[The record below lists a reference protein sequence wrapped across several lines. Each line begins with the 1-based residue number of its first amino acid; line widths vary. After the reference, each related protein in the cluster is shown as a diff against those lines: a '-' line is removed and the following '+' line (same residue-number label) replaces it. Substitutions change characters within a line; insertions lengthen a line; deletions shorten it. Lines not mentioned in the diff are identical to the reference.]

1 MKTFYKQ
8 TIIDNI
14 NFEGYE
20 DNLDILGVSMKEGF
34 DHELYVNIHNV
45 YHIFK
50 NEYGFMCTTIGEYN
64 AFKEWLQGLPSVLT
78 VPFYNYDIL
87 ENAKNAGFFMVT
99 LIDNDGNR
107 EQVMAEGRTL
117 LRKQDKFLDTYWAE
131 LSLAFFNIKDELCK
145 QN

>member
-1 MKTFYKQ
+1 MRKFYRD

-14 NFEGYE
+14 NFDGYE
-20 DNLDILGVSMKEGF
+20 VEEPKELKDKINLIYDIFNKEF
-34 DHELYVNIHNV
+34 
-45 YHIFK
+45 
-50 NEYGFMCTTIGEYN
+50 GFMRSRIGEYN
-64 AFKEWLQGLPSVLT
+64 AFKEWLQGLPNVLT

-131 LSLAFFNIKDELCK
+131 LSVEFFNIKDE
-145 QN
+145 NRDNRH

>member
-1 MKTFYKQ
+1 MRKFYRD

-20 DNLDILGVSMKEGF
+20 VEEPKELKDKINLIYDIFNKEF
-34 DHELYVNIHNV
+34 
-45 YHIFK
+45 
-50 NEYGFMCTTIGEYN
+50 GFMRSRIGEYN
-64 AFKEWLQGLPSVLT
+64 AFKEWLQGLPNVLT

-99 LIDNDGNR
+99 LINNDGNR

-117 LRKQDKFLDTYWAE
+117 LRKQDRFLDTYWAE
-131 LSLAFFNIKDELCK
+131 LSLAFFNIKDELCE
-145 QN
+145 QR